1 MVVFPQAPLRVTNV
15 PGHASA
21 GIIQLLIHSVLYC
34 FVCLFLQAQHT
45 GDGPP
50 YPLPRSSSGRALLKG
65 ALARGHV
72 KRTRCKG
79 KNGKKGKGE
88 VLDLIVTIDLVSNR
102 NSNMVHRGR
111 FALKSFN
118 IFIILIFTAN

>member
-1 MVVFPQAPLRVTNV
+1 MF
-15 PGHASA
+15 
-21 GIIQLLIHSVLYC
+21 II
-34 FVCLFLQAQHT
+34 LQAQHT

-102 NSNMVHRGR
+102 NSNMVQRGR
-111 FALKSFN
+111 FALKYFYV
-118 IFIILIFTAN
+118 LLD

>member
-1 MVVFPQAPLRVTNV
+1 MVLCFY
-15 PGHASA
+15 
-21 GIIQLLIHSVLYC
+21 ILLILYI
-34 FVCLFLQAQHT
+34 FLQAQHT

-88 VLDLIVTIDLVSNR
+88 TLDLIVTIDLVSIVR
-102 NSNMVHRGR
+102 KESRKASMHTEG
-111 FALKSFN
+111 FHEF
-118 IFIILIFTAN
+118 

>member
-1 MVVFPQAPLRVTNV
+1 M
-15 PGHASA
+15 
-21 GIIQLLIHSVLYC
+21 
-34 FVCLFLQAQHT
+34 
-45 GDGPP
+45 
-50 YPLPRSSSGRALLKG
+50 
-65 ALARGHV
+65 

-111 FALKSFN
+111 FALNSFAGSFYKSV
-118 IFIILIFTAN
+118 IMLDDKRGKIL

>member
-1 MVVFPQAPLRVTNV
+1 MNFSLILKLV
-15 PGHASA
+15 P
-21 GIIQLLIHSVLYC
+21 IVYSVL
-34 FVCLFLQAQHT
+34 LFLQAQHT

-88 VLDLIVTIDLVSNR
+88 TLDLIVTIDLVR
-102 NSNMVHRGR
+102 NSNI
-111 FALKSFN
+111 AQ
-118 IFIILIFTAN
+118 

>member
-1 MVVFPQAPLRVTNV
+1 MDTIANIKNV
-15 PGHASA
+15 
-21 GIIQLLIHSVLYC
+21 I
-34 FVCLFLQAQHT
+34 FLQAQHT

-102 NSNMVHRGR
+102 NSNMVQRGR
-111 FALKSFN
+111 FALKYFYV
-118 IFIILIFTAN
+118 LLD